1 MSIPAS
7 LQGKTVAIL
16 GGTGQMGR
24 GLGKRFSEAGIPV
37 VVGSRDTAR
46 AEAAAAALK
55 GARGLLNPDA
65 AQAADIVVVAV
76 PWDAHAEFLR
86 GLHAPLRNKVVI
98 DCVNPLE
105 FDRHGAVPA
114 HVWEGS
120 AVQQAQVLLNES
132 AVIGAFH
139 TMPAHL
145 LQQDGDVDADVLVIG
160 DDEEAVTLVK
170 DLAGTIPGVRGIF
183 AGWHRNAQQV
193 EALVA
198 NLIAINL
205 SSTTATDSDVHAT
218 IKITGV

>member
-1 MSIPAS
+1 MSTPAS

-24 GLGKRFSEAGIPV
+24 GLGRRFSEAGIPV
-37 VVGSRDTAR
+37 VIGSRDAAR
-46 AEAAAAALK
+46 AEAAAARLAN
-55 GARGLLNPDA
+55 ARGLLNRDA
-65 AQAADIVVVAV
+65 AEAADIVVVAV
-76 PWDAHAEFLR
+76 PWEAHGEFLR
-86 GLHAPLRNKVVI
+86 GLHAPLRGKVVV

-105 FDRHGAVPA
+105 FDRHGPVPA

-132 AVIGAFH
+132 IVIGAFH
-139 TMPAHL
+139 TVPAHL
-145 LQQDGDVDADVLVIG
+145 LIHDGDVDADVLVIG
-160 DDEEAVTLVK
+160 DDSTAVDLVC

-198 NLIAINL
+198 NLIAINM
-205 SSTTATDSDVHAT
+205 THSDVHAS
-218 IKITGV
+218 IKITGVS